1 MKKYILTKS
10 DNMESVSYWLSIGD
24 LMSSILIIF
33 ILLFVFQI
41 QHVNNELKKKEDVIE
56 ELTSVK
62 NKIIAKLRSE
72 FEKEDMKID
81 IDPLTGAIKLDEKIL
96 FNTGEFKLKDE
107 GKEYLKIFIPKYVK
121 IILGDR
127 EIKDEIS
134 QIIVEGH
141 TDDVGSYIYNMNLSQ
156 QRAFEVI
163 QYIYKEMNDFPNRKE
178 LQKYITANGRS
189 KIQLIKN
196 DDGTVNKGKSRRVE
210 FKFRLKEE
218 EVILKIKEQIT
229 GEKNEIWFAKF

>member
-1 MKKYILTKS
+1 MKKYISIKN
-10 DNMESVSYWLSIGD
+10 DNLESVSYWLSIGD
-24 LMSSILIIF
+24 LMASILIIF

-56 ELTSVK
+56 SLTSVK

-81 IDPLTGAIKLDEKIL
+81 IDSQTGAIKLDEQIL
-96 FNTGEFKLKDE
+96 FNSGDFKLKDE

-121 IILGDR
+121 IIIGDE
-127 EIKDEIS
+127 EIKNEIS

-156 QRAFEVI
+156 QRAFEVLR
-163 QYIYKEMNDFPNRKE
+163 YIYNEMNEFPCKSE
-178 LQKYITANGRS
+178 LQNYITANGRS

-196 DDGTVNKGKSRRVE
+196 SDGTVNKEKSRRVE
-210 FKFRLKEE
+210 FKFKLKEE

-229 GEKNEIWFAKF
+229 GEKNEI